1 MIKEELNRLFNEL
14 RSLPSET
21 EWVEFKK
28 ARYNYDFRKLG
39 RYFSALS
46 NEANLKGKPCGWLVF
61 GVEDETRKVVGTYYR
76 SDRSKLDSL
85 KSEIAN
91 KTTNRITFIEIHEL
105 LLPEGRVIMFQ
116 IPAAPQGIAVAWEG
130 HYYGRD
136 GESLCALNIQE
147 IEQIRNQHIKYDW
160 SAQVCKNATL
170 DDLDPQAIVKA
181 REQFKEKNKNSSSMT
196 L

>member
-1 MIKEELNRLFNEL
+1 MTKEELSRLLNGL
-14 RSLPSET
+14 RTLPSET

-28 ARYNYDFRKLG
+28 AKHNYDFSKLG

-61 GVEDETRKVVGTYYR
+61 GVEDEHRKVVGTYYR

-116 IPAAPQGIAVAWEG
+116 IPAAPQGISVA
-130 HYYGRD
+130 
-136 GESLCALNIQE
+136 
-147 IEQIRNQHIKYDW
+147 
-160 SAQVCKNATL
+160 
-170 DDLDPQAIVKA
+170 
-181 REQFKEKNKNSSSMT
+181 
-196 L
+196 